1 MTFEDLESR
10 VIAWACARQII
21 PNSNA
26 MSQALKTAEEVVELL
41 QALNKKDEKETI
53 DAYADILITLII
65 GCRLSGYNLVSCLEA
80 GYDVIKNR
88 TGYLG
93 PDGIFY
99 KSDGHLEKEFDHG
112 ASKDRQDGK

>member
-10 VIAWACARQII
+10 VIAWACDRQII

-41 QALNKKDEKETI
+41 QALNKKDTKAVI
-53 DAYADILITLII
+53 DSYGDAIITMII
-65 GCRLSGYNLVSCLEA
+65 GAELYGVNLVACLEA
-80 GYDVIKNR
+80 AYDEIKDR
-88 TGYLG
+88 SGTLG

-99 KSDGHLEKEFDHG
+99 KSADGSIK
-112 ASKDRQDGK
+112 

>member
-1 MTFEDLESR
+1 MNFEDLEGR
-10 VIAWACARQII
+10 VIAWAAARSII

-41 QALNKKDEKETI
+41 QALNKKDSKEVI

-65 GCRLSGYNLVSCLEA
+65 GAELYGVNIVACLEA
-80 GYDVIKNR
+80 GYDEIKDR
-88 TGYLG
+88 KGHLG

-99 KSDGHLEKEFDHG
+99 RDKDGNIK
-112 ASKDRQDGK
+112 